1 MLVKHLHS
9 EAKMTFL
16 KLCHFSLIVVTFK
29 LNELHRPERTCSCK
43 NDLLTMCGNGS
54 I

>member
-1 MLVKHLHS
+1 MLVKHLHR
-9 EAKMTFL
+9 EVKMTFL

-29 LNELHRPERTCSCK
+29 LNELHRLEWTCFCK
-43 NDLLTMCGNGS
+43 NDLLTLCGNGS